1 MRVAEEYRQLA
12 VKPYHQKE
20 AFEEENKAKN
30 KNEMK
35 KRKKFLLSI
44 AFRYLDLNVSNLA
57 FSSTNVF

>member
-35 KRKKFLLSI
+35 KRKERNI
-44 AFRYLDLNVSNLA
+44 C
-57 FSSTNVF
+57 